1 MQSIPTVD
9 QSFILS
15 ATSILVPTPSVVR
28 ARAEDPKSIRP
39 AKCPTLPSIVC
50 LPLLLNVRFLIR
62 ALIAVASRSISTP
75 ASLYAFRVNYIPT
88 KAEIHHVT
96 PGPIGDRPAA
106 GPQRRY
112 LPHLIP
118 ARLS

>member
-28 ARAEDPKSIRP
+28 ARADDPKSIRP

-50 LPLLLNVRFLIR
+50 LPFLLNVRFLIR
-62 ALIAVASRSISTP
+62 ALIAAASRSISTP
-75 ASLYAFRVNYIPT
+75 ASLYAFPVNYIPP
-88 KAEIHHVT
+88 KAGIHHVVSVQ
-96 PGPIGDRPAA
+96 IADRPAA
-106 GPQRRY
+106 GPQTRY
-112 LPHLIP
+112 SPHLIP
-118 ARLS
+118 ER